1 MKVIPVQNSMKQQV
15 YSPKLGNKPVSKA
28 VKFPTDIAVGAL
40 IGSLMIYKTS
50 RLNVKDCSHYL
61 KSLASGVS
69 EMLGEKINPKS
80 LSCVMDK
87 AEFVSEILK
96 LKKQNYIYT
105 PENIKNF
112 GFMADFHMHTN
123 HSDGNISVGK
133 LLDEISEYGNKL
145 FARTGKKFMFS
156 ITDHDSVAGV
166 KEALGI
172 IAKSPEKFRNVRF
185 IPGVELSFSHKAPK
199 SSNPC
204 EISEVLAFGFDPF
217 KLSKHMDALQLK
229 RVQTIDNMFS
239 EIKKALPLTNFDK
252 KEMLRTYNMNEN
264 CLMMNSHWAV
274 NNYAQA
280 KHAITIQ
287 ASRHGQDSSKL
298 FEEIIMPLDVKD
310 RTLWHLKEKH
320 VLDNDIGEAIQINN
334 IRRKYQ
340 PHMVNNTL
348 ILNNENS
355 FENLI
360 DLFKGENVTMAFAH
374 PYFTAEK
381 FNFPVKVMN
390 SFIHKSKGLIE
401 LSEAYHQA
409 YPGNVSMSKVEEINE
424 YLKQLIKIG
433 GSDNHKAKYII

>member
-1 MKVIPVQNSMKQQV
+1 
-15 YSPKLGNKPVSKA
+15 
-28 VKFPTDIAVGAL
+28 
-40 IGSLMIYKTS
+40 
-50 RLNVKDCSHYL
+50 
-61 KSLASGVS
+61 
-69 EMLGEKINPKS
+69 
-80 LSCVMDK
+80 
-87 AEFVSEILK
+87 
-96 LKKQNYIYT
+96 
-105 PENIKNF
+105 
-112 GFMADFHMHTN
+112 
-123 HSDGNISVGK
+123 
-133 LLDEISEYGNKL
+133 
-145 FARTGKKFMFS
+145 
-156 ITDHDSVAGV
+156 
-166 KEALGI
+166 
-172 IAKSPEKFRNVRF
+172 
-185 IPGVELSFSHKAPK
+185 
-199 SSNPC
+199 
-204 EISEVLAFGFDPF
+204 
-217 KLSKHMDALQLK
+217 
-229 RVQTIDNMFS
+229 
-239 EIKKALPLTNFDK
+239 
-252 KEMLRTYNMNEN
+252 
-264 CLMMNSHWAV
+264 
-274 NNYAQA
+274 
-280 KHAITIQ
+280 
-287 ASRHGQDSSKL
+287 
-298 FEEIIMPLDVKD
+298 MPLDVKD

>member
-1 MKVIPVQNSMKQQV
+1 MKVMPVQNSVKQQV
-15 YSPKLGNKPVSKA
+15 YSPKLGNKPVNNA
-28 VKFPTDIAVGAL
+28 VKFPTDIALGAL
-40 IGSLMIYKTS
+40 IGGLLIYKTS
-50 RLNVKDCSHYL
+50 KINVRECSHYL
-61 KSLASGVS
+61 KSLAMGVS

-80 LSCVMDK
+80 LACVMDK
-87 AEFVSEILK
+87 SEFVSEILK
-96 LKKQNYIYT
+96 LKKQNYVYT

-123 HSDGNISVGK
+123 HSDGNISVGN
-133 LLDEISEYGNKL
+133 LLDEITEYGNKL

-172 IAKSPEKFRNVRF
+172 IAKNPEKFRNVRF

-199 SSNPC
+199 SANPC
-204 EISEVLAFGFDPF
+204 EISEVLAYGFDPF
-217 KLSKHMDALQLK
+217 KLSKHLDILQTK
-229 RVQTIDNMFS
+229 RVETIDNMLA
-239 EIKKALPLTNFDK
+239 EIRKAIPLTNFNK
-252 KEMLRTYNMNEN
+252 QEMLRTYNMNEKS
-264 CLMMNSHWAV
+264 LMMNTHWAV

-280 KHAITIQ
+280 KHALTIQ
-287 ASRHGQDSSKL
+287 ASRHGQDGNK
-298 FEEIIMPLDVKD
+298 FYEQIIMPLDVKN

-320 VLDNDIGEAIQINN
+320 VLDNDIGEASQIND

-340 PHMVNNTL
+340 PHMVNNKL

-355 FENLI
+355 FEDII
-360 DLFKGENVTMAFAH
+360 DYFKGESVTMAFAH

-381 FNFPVKVMN
+381 FHFPVKVMN

-409 YPGNVSMSKVEEINE
+409 YPGHVNMSKVEEIND

-433 GSDNHKAKYII
+433 GSDNHKSQYI